1 MKMQTPV
8 IPKAPAPSKANNPMA
23 QSPRPLP
30 LHRADLVHGSQLVV
44 DLCDLIREARG
55 LGY

>member
-1 MKMQTPV
+1 
-8 IPKAPAPSKANNPMA
+8 MA
-23 QSPRPLP
+23 TTGKPESPGFPPIEWEEEDLSTRPLP
-30 LHRADLVHGSQLVV
+30 LHQPEMIHGSLVV

>member
-8 IPKAPAPSKANNPMA
+8 LPKAPAPSKASNPMA
-23 QSPRPLP
+23 QWPRPLP
-30 LHRADLVHGSQLVV
+30 LHRPDLVHGSQLVV